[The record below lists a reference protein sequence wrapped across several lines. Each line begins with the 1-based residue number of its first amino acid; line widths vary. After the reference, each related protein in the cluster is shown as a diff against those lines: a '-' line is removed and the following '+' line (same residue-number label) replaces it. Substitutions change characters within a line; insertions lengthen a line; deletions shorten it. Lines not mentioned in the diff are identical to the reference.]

1 MDFSSVDM
9 PINQP
14 LSGIAMHAF
23 LALSAENRPEKIPLA
38 IARATA
44 HALLT
49 DLCYLISAPEDGK
62 VTCFDGFNRVKEEI
76 LPGIVISVDQF
87 PELTDCFTQRT
98 AKYYNNPD
106 DLTELTQKSI
116 RILGQVKT
124 APFCIT
130 PIIAHNQT
138 LLGALLV
145 LSPYSGRTW
154 TDNDVTLLNSFGDA
168 ISRIL
173 QRVLDTA
180 DLKEQVRQYE
190 LHPQPPIDTSTA
202 WVVEATGEPVPPV
215 EPVTI
220 EEYDLPNSR
229 LAIFTRPPLNLAQI
243 YHAENELLLEEI
255 THLRD
260 QLHELA
266 AATNRAAEAQTD
278 TGARAALERIRE
290 ELHHLVS
297 PLSAITGY
305 HDLLISESVGNLT
318 EMQQKFLDRI
328 RSAAEKLHHTI
339 DEIEQVA
346 QTGIPEDVDGRSVSV
361 IPLQNIVEESL
372 NSFQQLIHDRKLE
385 IKLLSPADIPRI
397 RGNYQEIQP
406 IVHRILNSLLS
417 ITPTGSS
424 IQSKL
429 ALQVAM
435 DGKRNVLWK
444 ATSNAQITD
453 VPSRELDEFSEYLQE
468 NVFSLAERLDCQ
480 LWMDTAVHTERQ
492 VNLLFAAE

>member
-62 VTCFDGFNRVKEEI
+62 VICFDGFNRVKEEI
-76 LPGIVISVDQF
+76 LSGIVLPIDQF
-87 PELTDCFTQRT
+87 PELSECYYQKK
-98 AKYYNNPD
+98 ALYYNNPD
-106 DLTELTQKSI
+106 DLSEITQKSI
-116 RILGQVKT
+116 RILGQVKP
-124 APFCIT
+124 APFCVT

-145 LSPYSGRTW
+145 ISPYSGRTW
-154 TDNDVTLLNSFGDA
+154 TDNDITLLNAFGDSV
-168 ISRIL
+168 SRIL

-180 DLKEQVRQYE
+180 DLQEQVRQYE
-190 LHPQPPIDTSTA
+190 AQPQPPIDTSA
-202 WVVEATGEPVPPV
+202 DWVVEATGEPVPPT
-215 EPVTI
+215 EQTAI
-220 EEYDLPNSR
+220 QELDLSNSR
-229 LAIFTRPPLNLAQI
+229 LAVFTHPPLNLAQI
-243 YHAENELLLEEI
+243 YQAENELLLEEI

-266 AATNRAAEAQTD
+266 AATNRAAEAQSD
-278 TGARAALERIRE
+278 EGARAALERIRE

-328 RSAAEKLHHTI
+328 RFAAEKLHHTI

-346 QTGIPEDVDGRSVSV
+346 QTGIPEDAEGLTIPVL
-361 IPLQNIVEESL
+361 PLQNVVEESFK
-372 NSFQQLIHDRKLE
+372 SFQQLIHDRHLE

-397 RGNYQEIQP
+397 KGKYQEIQP

-444 ATSNAQITD
+444 ATSNAQMTD